1 MAEANDPGRVLACV
15 DASGFADHVT
25 DHAAWAPRRL
35 DAPLEILHV
44 LDRHPERAR
53 GDDHSG
59 TIGIDAREH
68 LLEEL
73 ASEDESWSR
82 AARERGR
89 ALLRRLRTRA
99 TDAGAP
105 SVDIRLRHGE
115 LEDTLV
121 GLEEEVRLLVL
132 GRRGTSAE
140 ITRRD
145 LGRNVERV
153 VRALHR
159 PILAVTEDFVE
170 PRRILIAF
178 DGSPL
183 GRRGVELV
191 AAGPLFRGMP
201 VHLLMS
207 GRERADA
214 RRQLERA
221 RTTLAK
227 AGCEATAELVPGDA
241 ERVIADRVKS
251 LGIDLLVM
259 GAYSHSPIR
268 SLILGSRTSDLLRS
282 ANVPTLLLR

>member
-1 MAEANDPGRVLACV
+1 MAEAEHQGRVLACV
-15 DASGFADHVT
+15 DFSGFADHVT
-25 DHAAWAPRRL
+25 DHAAWAARRL
-35 DAPLEILHV
+35 DAPLELLHV
-44 LDRHPERAR
+44 IDRHPERAR
-53 GDDHSG
+53 SDDHSG
-59 TIGIDAREH
+59 AIGIDAREH

-82 AARERGR
+82 AAREQGR
-89 ALLRRLRTRA
+89 TLLRRLRTRA

-115 LEDTLV
+115 LEETLV
-121 GLEEEVRLLVL
+121 GLEDEVRLLVL
-132 GRRGTSAE
+132 GRRGASAE
-140 ITRRD
+140 VTRRD

-159 PILAVTEDFVE
+159 PILAVTEHFVE
-170 PRRILIAF
+170 PKRILIAF

-183 GRRGVELV
+183 SRRGVELV
-191 AAGPLFRGMP
+191 AASPLFRGLP

-207 GRERADA
+207 GKERQDA

-221 RTTLAK
+221 RATLEK
-227 AGCEATAELVPGDA
+227 AGFEATAELVPGDA
-241 ERVIADRVKS
+241 ERIIADRVKS

-282 ANVPTLLLR
+282 ADVPTLLLR

>member
-1 MAEANDPGRVLACV
+1 MADANEQGRVVACV

-25 DHAAWAPRRL
+25 DHAAWAARRL
-35 DAPLEILHV
+35 DAPLEILHI

-82 AARERGR
+82 AAREQGR
-89 ALLRRLRTRA
+89 TLLRRLRTRA

-115 LEDTLV
+115 LEETLV
-121 GLEEEVRLLVL
+121 GLEDEVRLLVL
-132 GRRGTSAE
+132 GRRGASAE
-140 ITRRD
+140 VTRRD

-159 PILAVTEDFVE
+159 PILAVTEHFVE
-170 PRRILIAF
+170 PKRILIAF

-183 GRRGVELV
+183 SRRGVELV
-191 AAGPLFRGMP
+191 AASPLFRGLP

-207 GRERADA
+207 GKERQDA

-221 RTTLAK
+221 RATLEK
-227 AGCEATAELVPGDA
+227 AGFEATAELVPGDA
-241 ERVIADRVKS
+241 ERIIADRVKS

-282 ANVPTLLLR
+282 ADVPTLLLR